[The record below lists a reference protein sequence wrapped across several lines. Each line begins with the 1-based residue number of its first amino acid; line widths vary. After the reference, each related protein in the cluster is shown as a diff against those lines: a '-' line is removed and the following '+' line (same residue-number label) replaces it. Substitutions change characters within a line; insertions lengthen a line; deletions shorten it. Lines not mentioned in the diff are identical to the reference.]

1 MKRSLE
7 GGFVFSSALLLYFPG
22 GSTTRCRRYE
32 RSTNARRKQAVRWM
46 HANVH
51 AESRSS
57 VFSSECRCEVFL
69 SISLLLGVYDGDKR
83 TC

>member
-1 MKRSLE
+1 ML
-7 GGFVFSSALLLYFPG
+7 SSALLLFFRAVQLHVVGVLSDRQMPAI
-22 GSTTRCRRYE
+22 SRRYGGW
-32 RSTNARRKQAVRWM
+32 KL
-46 HANVH
+46 
-51 AESRSS
+51 SRSS

>member
-7 GGFVFSSALLLYFPG
+7 GGFVLSSALLCIFRVVQLHVVGVMSDRQMPAV
-22 GSTTRCRRYE
+22 SRRYGGCK
-32 RSTNARRKQAVRWM
+32 R
-46 HANVH
+46 
-51 AESRSS
+51 SRSS